1 MTRLT
6 HRIRFALPL
15 LLLFAALLTA
25 CGGETAT
32 TAPVATTAPTTA
44 PTAAAT
50 ATRAASVAA
59 TPAAGTTVAGTTA
72 ATTVATAA
80 TSGSATVGATGT
92 TAATAVATAAATTSA
107 TTMASAAA
115 GTVAPA
121 GTVTGGAGGTT
132 GSLTVFAAASL
143 TESFGEVKSAFEKA
157 NPGVSVQYSFAGS
170 QALVTQLTQG
180 AKADVFASADQPNMD
195 NAIKGGVIA
204 GTPQVFAKN
213 KLVII
218 VPKDNR
224 AGITSAKD
232 LAKPGVKFDT
242 SQMSVPVGSYTQ
254 QVLDNYGKLPD
265 YGADF
270 KANVNKNTVSQE
282 DNVKAIVQKVQ
293 LGEADAGIVYATDAQ
308 AAKDKLTLIDI
319 PDAQNVIASYPIAT
333 VKGAPQAALAAKF
346 QDYLLSADGQAILVK
361 YGFAA
366 AK

>member
-1 MTRLT
+1 MTAWRTRPACPACPT
-6 HRIRFALPL
+6 HSIRFALPL
-15 LLLFAALLTA
+15 LLLLTALLTA
-25 CGGETAT
+25 CGSETAT
-32 TAPVATTAPTTA
+32 IASATT
-44 PTAAAT
+44 
-50 ATRAASVAA
+50 R
-59 TPAAGTTVAGTTA
+59 PALP
-72 ATTVATAA
+72 A
-80 TSGSATVGATGT
+80 TSGSMVAVSTTGATI
-92 TAATAVATAAATTSA
+92 
-107 TTMASAAA
+107 SAA
-115 GTVAPA
+115 GSVVPA
-121 GTVTGGAGGTT
+121 GTVTGSAGGAT

-242 SQMSVPVGSYTQ
+242 AQMSVPVGSYTQ

-265 YGADF
+265 YGPDF

-293 LGEADAGIVYATDAQ
+293 LGEVDAGVVYATDAQ
-308 AAKDKLTLIDI
+308 AAKDKLTLIEI

-346 QDYLLSADGQAILVK
+346 QDYLLSAGGQAILVK

>member
-1 MTRLT
+1 MTAWRT
-6 HRIRFALPL
+6 CPTCPTCSIRPACSIRFALPL
-15 LLLFAALLTA
+15 LLLLTTLLAA
-25 CGGETAT
+25 CGGETAS
-32 TAPVATTAPTTA
+32 VVSATTRP
-44 PTAAAT
+44 
-50 ATRAASVAA
+50 AS
-59 TPAAGTTVAGTTA
+59 P
-72 ATTVATAA
+72 A
-80 TSGSATVGATGT
+80 TSGSTTAVSTTGT
-92 TAATAVATAAATTSA
+92 TI
-107 TTMASAAA
+107 SAA
-115 GTVAPA
+115 GSVAPA
-121 GTVTGGAGGTT
+121 GTVTGSAGGMT

-170 QALVTQLTQG
+170 QALVTQLIQG

-204 GTPQVFAKN
+204 GTPQVFARN

-242 SQMSVPVGSYTQ
+242 AQMSVPVGSYTQ

-270 KANVNKNTVSQE
+270 KANVNRNTVSQE

-333 VKGAPQAALAAKF
+333 IKGAPQAALATKF

-366 AK
+366 TK